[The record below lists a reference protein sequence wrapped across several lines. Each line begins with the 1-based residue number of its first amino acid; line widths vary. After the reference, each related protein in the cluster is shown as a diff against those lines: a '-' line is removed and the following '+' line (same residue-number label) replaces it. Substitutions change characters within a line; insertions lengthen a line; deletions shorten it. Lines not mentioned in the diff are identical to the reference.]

1 MRAMKGFT
9 FLEMII
15 VLVISSLLLT
25 IGIPSFKNLIEGNRV
40 LNVGSSVQ
48 NSLMFARSQ
57 SVSLINYVTVCPL
70 KSDNTCGD
78 DWINGLDVFID
89 ANENEEFDDDDTKL
103 KAAVPFTNTDT
114 LVFPRSSVTFTPDGQ
129 ISDDAATFR
138 YCSGDRRVGV
148 SVAFSGQAKIL
159 SDETFD
165 DCL

>member
-40 LNVGSSVQ
+40 LSVGSSVQ

-57 SVSLINYVTVCPL
+57 SMSLINYVTVCPL
-70 KSDNTCGD
+70 NGNTCGN

-89 ANENEEFDDDDTKL
+89 VDRNGEFDDDDTKL
-103 KAAVPFTNTDT
+103 KAAVPFNNTDT